1 MSRKRTSKKQGPIAC
16 VALLF
21 SLLIPSLLSLVGLF
35 LSLWIVTPAPIFSL
49 LPLAVGAPEISPWL
63 IVLNL
68 LAVFLT
74 LRGIH
79 HGWIYRIAF
88 AGSVVALGLSL
99 IPLMQ
104 FPIASQQ
111 ASTAMRLALGE
122 TYLSAISPEKQAQ
135 FRPSPFALLDSFR
148 GIPIREIRYQPNIQF
163 AAPSSVPL
171 KLNLYQPLQ
180 SGQYPAIVVIYGG
193 AWRSGA
199 PNSNEAFSRYMAA
212 RGYVVVAID
221 YRHAPEFRFPT
232 QVEDIKTALSFIR
245 QRADEYE
252 IDLDRVAVMGRSAGA
267 HLAMLSAYP
276 PNSFPF
282 RAVVN
287 YYGPVDLT
295 VGYRDPP
302 DPDPIDS
309 RAVLK
314 AFLGGTPDEL
324 PEAYQLASPL
334 SYVTR
339 PLPPSLLIYGK
350 NDHLVQSKFGRAL
363 FDQLKV
369 VNSQAVFIEI
379 PWAEHAF
386 DAVFNG
392 VSNQLALYYTERFL
406 ASILHA

>member
-1 MSRKRTSKKQGPIAC
+1 MNRKRKSNQSTIAGC
-16 VALLF
+16 VPLLF

-35 LSLWIVTPAPIFSL
+35 LSLWIVTPAPTFSL
-49 LPLAVGAPEISPWL
+49 LPLAIGAPEVSPWL
-63 IVLNL
+63 IALNL
-68 LAVFLT
+68 SAVLLT

-88 AGSVVALGLSL
+88 ACSLVAFMLSL

-104 FPIASQQ
+104 FPIANQQ
-111 ASTAMRLALGE
+111 AATAMHKALGE
-122 TYLSAISPEKQAQ
+122 AYLSEISQEKQAQ
-135 FRPSPFALLDSFR
+135 FRPSPFVWLDSFR
-148 GIPIREIRYQPNIQF
+148 GIPAREIRYTPNIQF
-163 AAPSSVPL
+163 ANPSNAVL

-180 SGQYPAIVVIYGG
+180 SGKYPAIVVIYGG
-193 AWRSGA
+193 AWRSGT
-199 PNSNEAFSRYMAA
+199 PDSNEAFSQYMAA
-212 RGYVVVAID
+212 RGYVVVAVD
-221 YRHAPEFRFPT
+221 YRHAPEFRFPA

-245 QRADEYE
+245 QSADEYE
-252 IDLDRVAVMGRSAGA
+252 IDLDRVAVMGRSSGA
-267 HLAMLSAYP
+267 HLAMLAAYP

-324 PEAYQLASPL
+324 PEAYQFASPL

-350 NDHLVQSKFGRAL
+350 KDHLVQSKFGRAL
-363 FDQLKV
+363 FDQLKA

-406 ASILHA
+406 ASVLH